1 MFHLRC
7 RQLSALL
14 FLSCGLA
21 AAQPAPDSWESLMK
35 AGDAARKA
43 REYKKADTLYQAGLE
58 AARKQGPSNTNIA
71 TTLVALASMY
81 EEAGNHSQIEIL
93 YKLAVAIDEKGQ
105 GKEHP
110 AVAARL
116 SALAQYYENRA
127 RYADAEP
134 LLKRAVAIGVNSPGA
149 EKTDLAKVLVQY
161 ASVLRKLNRNEE
173 AAKLTAR
180 AATLRGR

>member
-1 MFHLRC
+1 MFHSLC
-7 RQLSALL
+7 RQLTAFLL
-14 FLSCGLA
+14 LSSGLA
-21 AAQPAPDSWESLMK
+21 TAQPAPDSWESLMK

-43 REYKKADTLYQAGLE
+43 REYKKADTIYQAGLE
-58 AARKQGPSNTNIA
+58 AARKQGPSHTNVA
-71 TTLVALASMY
+71 TTLVTLASMY
-81 EEAGNHSQIEIL
+81 EEVGNHSPIEIL
-93 YKLAVAIDEKGQ
+93 YKLAVAVDEKGQ

-134 LLKRAVAIGVNSPGA
+134 LLKRAIGIGESSPGA
-149 EKTDLAKVLVQY
+149 NKAGLAKVLDQY
-161 ASVLRKLNRNEE
+161 ASVLRKLNRSDE

-180 AATLRGR
+180 AATLRAR